1 MRNLKEYKNL
11 KRLSCKQRHTTSALS
26 LVGLEMMVLSIYF
39 SFLPGFSFDVSMTLL
54 LLSTGFALLFF
65 ILWVGFTIRGRT
77 SPGNLTPSQ
86 LQIVDSEIP
95 TAPGCENLIVTSQAL
110 VSIKAGLVL
119 LPLSDI
125 LWVYPYTITEKYNN
139 LIPVWK
145 HSTMTVCCRSG
156 KQYRFNIKNSLNA
169 YRFFRAELLKHKQ
182 DVIFGYDTELDVM
195 FRENRRQMILL
206 AQSDADNQRR

>member
-1 MRNLKEYKNL
+1 M
-11 KRLSCKQRHTTSALS
+11 
-26 LVGLEMMVLSIYF
+26 
-39 SFLPGFSFDVSMTLL
+39 
-54 LLSTGFALLFF
+54 
-65 ILWVGFTIRGRT
+65 
-77 SPGNLTPSQ
+77 
-86 LQIVDSEIP
+86 
-95 TAPGCENLIVTSQAL
+95 

-125 LWVYPYTITEKYNN
+125 LWVYPYTITEKYNH

-195 FRENRRQMILL
+195 LRENRRQMILL